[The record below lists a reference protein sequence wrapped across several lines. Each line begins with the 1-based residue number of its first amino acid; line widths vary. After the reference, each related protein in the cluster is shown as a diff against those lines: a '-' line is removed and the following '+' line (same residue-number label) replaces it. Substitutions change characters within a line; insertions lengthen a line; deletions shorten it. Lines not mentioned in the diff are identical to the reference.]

1 MTLQALLVSKDDN
14 SADILSRVLAGF
26 AVAVERFSDPEIA
39 LHRFAEQRFDSLIVD
54 FDEPEI
60 ATQLLQTVAKPTT
73 GVLVTIALLS
83 NESNVREV
91 LKTGAKF
98 ILHKPF
104 TAEQAAASLRAATA
118 LLRRERRC
126 SIRVPVQAPVQLS
139 LPGGDPIEG
148 IMLDLS
154 QTGMDVLAAQPLLP
168 AALIGL
174 RFTLPDGSM
183 EVDAHGE
190 VAWANPNGQSGVRFL
205 DLPAAQLEA
214 LNVWLLANSPDVP
227 PEEAEPV
234 SLCKLTDLSLGGCY
248 IETESPF
255 PEQAL
260 IDLCLKAAGM
270 EIHAE
275 GMVRVM
281 HPASGMGVEFP
292 SRTSQQRQ
300 TVSSFI
306 EFLTSRPGTMPEL
319 VISPKLLFADE
330 AQFHHPET
338 SSEDHLA
345 EDHLP
350 EDHLE
355 DPLLELLRTGQSL
368 TRDQFL
374 AELHRQRNSEPV
386 ASS

>member
-14 SADILSRVLAGF
+14 SAEILSRVLAGF
-26 AVAVERFSDPEIA
+26 AVAVERFSEPEIA
-39 LHRFAEQRFDSLIVD
+39 LHRLSEQRFDSLIVD
-54 FDEPEI
+54 FDEPEV
-60 ATQLLQTVAKPTT
+60 ATRLLQTVTPPKT

-83 NESNVREV
+83 NESGVREV

-126 SIRVPVQAPVQLS
+126 AFRVPVQAPVHLS

-168 AALIGL
+168 AALISL
-174 RFTLPDGSM
+174 RFTLPDGSL
-183 EVDAHGE
+183 EIDAHGE
-190 VAWANPNGQSGVRFL
+190 IAWANPNGQCGVRFL
-205 DLPAAQLEA
+205 DIPPAQLEA
-214 LNVWLLANSPDVP
+214 MNAWLLANSPEVP
-227 PEEAEPV
+227 PEDADPV
-234 SLCKLTDLSLGGCY
+234 SVCKLTDLSLGGCY
-248 IETESPF
+248 VETESPF

-260 IDLCLKAAGM
+260 IDLCLRAAGM

-281 HPASGMGVEFP
+281 HPAAGMGIEFP
-292 SRTSQQRQ
+292 SRTTEQRQ
-300 TVSSFI
+300 TVATFI

-319 VISPKLLFADE
+319 IISPKLLFADE
-330 AQFHHPET
+330 AQFQNTET
-338 SSEDHLA
+338 A
-345 EDHLP
+345 P
-350 EDHLE
+350 EDHLD
-355 DPLLELLRTGQSL
+355 DPLLELLRNGQSL
-368 TRDQFL
+368 TRDQFRT
-374 AELHRQRNSEPV
+374 ELHRQRNSEAV

>member
-1 MTLQALLVSKDDN
+1 
-14 SADILSRVLAGF
+14 
-26 AVAVERFSDPEIA
+26 
-39 LHRFAEQRFDSLIVD
+39 
-54 FDEPEI
+54 
-60 ATQLLQTVAKPTT
+60 
-73 GVLVTIALLS
+73 
-83 NESNVREV
+83 
-91 LKTGAKF
+91 
-98 ILHKPF
+98 
-104 TAEQAAASLRAATA
+104 
-118 LLRRERRC
+118 
-126 SIRVPVQAPVQLS
+126 
-139 LPGGDPIEG
+139 
-148 IMLDLS
+148 
-154 QTGMDVLAAQPLLP
+154 
-168 AALIGL
+168 L

-190 VAWANPNGQSGVRFL
+190 VAWANPNGQTGVRFL
-205 DLPAAQLEA
+205 DLPAAQLES
-214 LNVWLLANSPDVP
+214 LNTWLVANSPEVP
-227 PEEAEPV
+227 PEEADPV
-234 SLCKLTDLSLGGCY
+234 SVCKLTDLSLGGCY
-248 IETESPF
+248 VETESPF

-292 SRTSQQRQ
+292 SRTSEQRQ

-330 AQFHHPET
+330 AQFHHTET
-338 SSEDHLA
+338 SA
-345 EDHLP
+345 

-368 TRDQFL
+368 TRDRFL
-374 AELHRQRNSEPV
+374 AELHRQRNSEAV

>member
-14 SADILSRVLAGF
+14 AADILSRVLAGF
-26 AVAVERFSDPEIA
+26 AVAVERFSEPEIA
-39 LHRFAEQRFDSLIVD
+39 LHRLSEQRFDSLIVD
-54 FDEPEI
+54 FDEPEV
-60 ATQLLQTVAKPTT
+60 ATQLLQTVTKPKT

-83 NESNVREV
+83 DESSVREV

-126 SIRVPVQAPVQLS
+126 AVRVPVQAPVQIS
-139 LPGGDPIEG
+139 LPGGGPIEG

-190 VAWANPNGQSGVRFL
+190 VAWANPNGQTGVRFL
-205 DLPAAQLEA
+205 DLPAAQLES
-214 LNVWLLANSPDVP
+214 LNTWLVANSPEVP
-227 PEEAEPV
+227 PEEADPV
-234 SLCKLTDLSLGGCY
+234 SVCKLTDLSLGGCY
-248 IETESPF
+248 VETESPF

-292 SRTSQQRQ
+292 SRTSEQRQ

-330 AQFHHPET
+330 AQFHHTET
-338 SSEDHLA
+338 SA
-345 EDHLP
+345 

-374 AELHRQRNSEPV
+374 AELHRQRNSEAV

>member
-14 SADILSRVLAGF
+14 SADILSRTLAGF
-26 AVAVERFSDPEIA
+26 AVAVERFSEPEIA
-39 LHRFAEQRFDSLIVD
+39 LQRLAEQRFDSLIVD
-54 FDEPEI
+54 FDQPEV
-60 ATQLLQTVAKPTT
+60 ATKLLQSVTKPKT

-83 NESNVREV
+83 NENSVREV

-104 TAEQAAASLRAATA
+104 TAEQAAAGLRAATA

-126 SIRVPVQAPVQLS
+126 AYRVPVQAPVQLS

-183 EVDAHGE
+183 EIDAHGE
-190 VAWANPNGQSGVRFL
+190 VAWANPNGQCGVRFL
-205 DLPAAQLEA
+205 DIPPAQVEP
-214 LNVWLLANSPDVP
+214 LNAWLLANSPEEP
-227 PEEAEPV
+227 TEEADPV
-234 SLCKLTDLSLGGCY
+234 SMCKLTDLSLGGCY
-248 IETESPF
+248 VETESPF

-260 IDLCLKAAGM
+260 IDLCLKAGGM

-281 HPASGMGVEFP
+281 HPAFGMGVEFP
-292 SRTSQQRQ
+292 SRTQEQRQ
-300 TVSSFI
+300 TVASFI
-306 EFLTSRPGTMPEL
+306 EFLTSRPGTLPEL

-330 AQFHHPET
+330 AQFQHAEV
-338 SSEDHLA
+338 SS
-345 EDHLP
+345 

-355 DPLLELLRTGQSL
+355 DPLLELLRNGQSMS
-368 TRDQFL
+368 REQFH
-374 AELHRQRNSEPV
+374 AELQRQRNPESV
-386 ASS
+386 TS

>member
-14 SADILSRVLAGF
+14 SADILSRTLAGF
-26 AVAVERFSDPEIA
+26 AVAVERFSEPEIA
-39 LHRFAEQRFDSLIVD
+39 LHRLAEQRFDSLIVD
-54 FDEPEI
+54 FDQPEV
-60 ATQLLQTVAKPTT
+60 ATQLLQSVTKPKT

-83 NESNVREV
+83 NESSVREV

-126 SIRVPVQAPVQLS
+126 AYRVPVQAPVQLS

-168 AALIGL
+168 AALIAL
-174 RFTLPDGSM
+174 RFTLPDGSI
-183 EVDAHGE
+183 EIDAHGE
-190 VAWANPNGQSGVRFL
+190 VAWANPNGQCGVRFL
-205 DLPAAQLEA
+205 DIPPAQVEPFNA
-214 LNVWLLANSPDVP
+214 WLLANSPEEP
-227 PEEAEPV
+227 SEEADPV
-234 SLCKLTDLSLGGCY
+234 SVCKLTDLSLGGCY
-248 IETESPF
+248 VETESPF

-260 IDLCLKAAGM
+260 IDLCLKAGGM

-281 HPASGMGVEFP
+281 HPGSGMGVEFP
-292 SRTSQQRQ
+292 SRTPEQRQ
-300 TVSSFI
+300 TVASFI

-330 AQFHHPET
+330 AQFQHAEA
-338 SSEDHLA
+338 SS
-345 EDHLP
+345 

-355 DPLLELLRTGQSL
+355 DPLLELLRNGQSL
-368 TRDQFL
+368 TRQQFQ
-374 AELHRQRNSEPV
+374 AELQRQRNPEAV
-386 ASS
+386 SS

>member
-1 MTLQALLVSKDDN
+1 MTLHALLVSKDDN

-54 FDEPEI
+54 FDEPEV
-60 ATQLLQTVAKPTT
+60 ATQLLQTVTKPTT

-83 NESNVREV
+83 NESCVREV

-104 TAEQAAASLRAATA
+104 TAELAAASLRAATA
-118 LLRRERRC
+118 LLRRERR
-126 SIRVPVQAPVQLS
+126 SSVRVPVQAPVQLS

-154 QTGMDVLAAQPLLP
+154 QSGMDVLAAQPLFP

-174 RFTLPDGSM
+174 RFTLPASSM

-214 LNVWLLANSPDVP
+214 LNAWLMVNSPEVP

-234 SLCKLTDLSLGGCY
+234 SVCKLTDLSLGGCY

-292 SRTSQQRQ
+292 SRTSEQRQ

-330 AQFHHPET
+330 AQFQHTET
-338 SSEDHLA
+338 SA
-345 EDHLP
+345 

-374 AELHRQRNSEPV
+374 AELHRQRKSEPV
-386 ASS
+386 ASN